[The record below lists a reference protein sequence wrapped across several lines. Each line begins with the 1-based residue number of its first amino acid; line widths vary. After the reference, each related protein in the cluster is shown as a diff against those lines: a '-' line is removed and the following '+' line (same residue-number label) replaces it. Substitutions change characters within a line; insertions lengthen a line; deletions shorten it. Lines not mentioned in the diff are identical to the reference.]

1 MPLLT
6 HCMLCRSS
14 AGFLY
19 LSTTEKP
26 VSAKCFIWE
35 YNRVLLQRG
44 KNVLFQK
51 AGLERIF
58 RGFDNFHA
66 LWHASN
72 RGESDKVH
80 SMTILFY
87 SILLDEVCC
96 SGKIITRNCL
106 RHSAMTYS
114 QNKTIKNSF
123 LLPNQNLQFSFI
135 TFSSLYYQ
143 RNLSNSPRN
152 LWHSLQFCQEN
163 LHPGPWCVICHITW
177 PLFDYWV
184 PFHFQRE
191 QLIQNKSLHH
201 WLLIMAF
208 ICTSSEKSECF
219 VPHSILQLKNVT
231 PVFSFSVL
239 FSPLEV
245 FEGGKNTLWVF
256 LYRSIHLPFPEM
268 PLTSLLLN
276 PLHENVSEQVHV
288 SHYISYSS
296 PNQDLASCVR

>member
-1 MPLLT
+1 MF
-6 HCMLCRSS
+6 H
-14 AGFLY
+14 Y
-19 LSTTEKP
+19 KE
-26 VSAKCFIWE
+26 V
-35 YNRVLLQRG
+35 
-44 KNVLFQK
+44 KNVLFEK

-58 RGFDNFHA
+58 RGLDNFYA

-72 RGESDKVH
+72 WGESDKVH

-96 SGKIITRNCL
+96 SGEIITRNCL
-106 RHSAMTYS
+106 RHSAMIYG
-114 QNKTIKNSF
+114 QNKIIKNSL

-177 PLFDYWV
+177 SLFDYWV

-191 QLIQNKSLHH
+191 QLIQKKSLHH

-208 ICTSSEKSECF
+208 ICTSSEKPECL
-219 VPHSILQLKNVT
+219 VPPFNTSIKKCNSYVFFLCFSLHWKFLRVARTPYESSCTGVSICPFLKC
-231 PVFSFSVL
+231 L
-239 FSPLEV
+239 
-245 FEGGKNTLWVF
+245 
-256 LYRSIHLPFPEM
+256 
-268 PLTSLLLN
+268 
-276 PLHENVSEQVHV
+276 
-288 SHYISYSS
+288 
-296 PNQDLASCVR
+296 